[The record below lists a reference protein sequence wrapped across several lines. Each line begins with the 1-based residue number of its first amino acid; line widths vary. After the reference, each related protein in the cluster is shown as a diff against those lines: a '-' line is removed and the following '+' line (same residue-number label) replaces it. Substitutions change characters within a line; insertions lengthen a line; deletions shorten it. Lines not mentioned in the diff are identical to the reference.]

1 MDRVSQRHSAA
12 KAFMDHWMKNQQERD
27 LRALQDLPCHVAL
40 EDDLIGDVVADLAML
55 HPDGANVV
63 VVTEIGDGGFKAA
76 AIHMVPTRVGANR
89 SKDEPIPVDPSITMG
104 MLLLLLGRHR
114 KVLLAVKEYSCAPKV
129 TELVSA

>member
-1 MDRVSQRHSAA
+1 MG
-12 KAFMDHWMKNQQERD
+12 HWMNNQQERG
-27 LRALQDLPCHVAL
+27 LRPLKDLPCHVAL
-40 EDDLIGDVVADLAML
+40 EHDLIGDVVSDLAML

-63 VVTEIGDGGFKAA
+63 VVTEFGDGGFKAA
-76 AIHMVPTRVGANR
+76 AIHMAPRRDSGNR

-104 MLLLLLGRHR
+104 MLLLLLSRHP

>member
-1 MDRVSQRHSAA
+1 MDRVPQRHSAA
-12 KAFMDHWMKNQQERD
+12 KAFVDHWMNNQQERD

-40 EDDLIGDVVADLAML
+40 EDDLIGDIVADLAML
-55 HPDGANVV
+55 HPDGANVI
-63 VVTEIGDGGFKAA
+63 VVTEISDGGFKAA
-76 AIHMVPTRVGANR
+76 AIHMAPTRVSANR

-114 KVLLAVKEYSCAPKV
+114 KVVLAVKEYSCAPKV